1 MEIGWAPIYLNRWG
15 EIPVGTVAVLLLLVL
30 SAAVAT
36 SVVAYIVI
44 NRCKRQRELQR
55 EAEEAQRKA
64 EEERQRLEAEEAQRK
79 AEEIQRKAEEERQ
92 RREAEE
98 AQRKAEEERQRLE
111 AEEARRKAEEERQ
124 RREVEE
130 AQRKAKEERQR
141 REAEEA
147 RRKAEEV
154 QRKAEEECQRRE
166 AEEAQWKVEEERQ
179 RREAAEAQR
188 KAEEENQ
195 RREMEETQKK
205 AEEERESPGKGRP
218 RPVPPDH
225 RPPRRPT
232 ESGEKQPM
240 REIKPRRPKPEIVC
254 RERDRRWMLAVE
266 VPEDLWE
273 SPELMVHQNASP
285 LAEDESE
292 GHWPLGQVCGRVT
305 VHWNK
310 DGAPQ
315 EAKIALSEENY
326 ILFKLSGQNQKQG
339 RRVKSSSSG
348 SYLVVVP
355 ESWERDEKISGSPPA
370 SPEPVSVAG
379 YQGHFF
385 DLGKDDDRIAFR
397 TSEGKSI
404 PIESGTARFELVGS
418 QLSDASEGIG
428 PLFGK
433 SPPRIRALHDRA
445 WTDIGTIVVGEEG
458 SGRGSWRKPFS
469 PAPEGKEQN
478 LPAEA
483 APRKDGWYFLRFYN
497 MDDDLVES
505 LDFRYVCAL
514 REIKIFQPSSFPSEG
529 GHESVYVEFH
539 HEPSFVIQ
547 PADDLARSIQVES
560 KNNKTTL
567 TVPPE
572 SVYDETRWLVGS
584 EGKLQVQ
591 VAVLVERLWWAVGQE
606 GNPPF
611 EWGDKL
617 LTLACD
623 DFVATSKKA
632 LWLRLP
638 RKRWTDRVFV
648 GFEQSRARPYAVKVT
663 EKEISVPLR
672 DFGDCQEMRDR
683 DRDQFLNIWIERDG
697 EPGIVAIIPASK
709 GPVLC
714 VGRGKKKTA
723 VATAVLRKGSGAI
736 KVNGHPVDEYFVKAP
751 IRAKQYLLR
760 LLERSDVN
768 KVLAQLEVSIEV
780 TGSSPCTVQQVKASA
795 HALARALMRYDSQL
809 RPLLRRFEGAKV
821 KKALGA
827 KKRKVI
833 R

>member
-1 MEIGWAPIYLNRWG
+1 MSTIAI
-15 EIPVGTVAVLLLLVL
+15 ISILVL
-30 SAAVAT
+30 IAATAAVAVYAMI
-36 SVVAYIVI
+36 SS
-44 NRCKRQRELQR
+44 RKRQQAQR
-55 EAEEAQRKA
+55 RLEEETQRKA
-64 EEERQRLEAEEAQRK
+64 EEERLRCEVEEMQRK
-79 AEEIQRKAEEERQ
+79 AEEERRRREAEEAQRKAEEERQ

-98 AQRKAEEERQRLE
+98 AQRKAEEERRRHE
-111 AEEARRKAEEERQ
+111 VEEAQRKAEEERQ
-124 RREVEE
+124 RREAEE
-130 AQRKAKEERQR
+130 AQRKTEEDRQR

-147 RRKAEEV
+147 
-154 QRKAEEECQRRE
+154 QRR
-166 AEEAQWKVEEERQ
+166 AEKEHRRPVEDR
-179 RREAAEAQR
+179 
-188 KAEEENQ
+188 
-195 RREMEETQKK
+195 
-205 AEEERESPGKGRP
+205 GGRP
-218 RPVPPDH
+218 RIL
-225 RPPRRPT
+225 PT
-232 ESGEKQPM
+232 ESKEQVT
-240 REIKPRRPKPEIVC
+240 REPKLHQPKPEIVC
-254 RERDRRWMLAVE
+254 WQRERRWILTVE

-273 SPELMVHQNASP
+273 KSELVVHQNASP
-285 LAEDESE
+285 LAQDERE
-292 GHWPLGQVCGRVT
+292 GHWRLDQVCGQVT
-305 VHWNK
+305 VHWNE
-310 DGAPQ
+310 DEAPQ
-315 EAKIALSEENY
+315 EAKITLGEENY
-326 ILFKLSGQNQKQG
+326 LLFKLSGQDWKQG
-339 RRVKSSSSG
+339 RRVKSPSSG

-355 ESWERDEKISGSPPA
+355 ESWERDENLSGSPTA
-370 SPEPVSVAG
+370 SPEPVSVEG
-379 YQGHFF
+379 CQGHFF
-385 DLGKDDDRIAFR
+385 DLEKGGDKRIAFR
-397 TSEGKSI
+397 TSEGRSI
-404 PIESGTARFELVGS
+404 PIESRAARFELVGN

-433 SPPRIRALHDRA
+433 SPPRIRTLHDRP
-445 WTDIGTIVVGEEG
+445 WTDIGTIVIGEEG
-458 SGRGSWRKPFS
+458 SGRGRWRKSFS
-469 PAPEGKEQN
+469 PALEGREQN

-483 APRKDGWYFLRFYN
+483 APRKDGWYFLRIYDT
-497 MDDDLVES
+497 DDGPPAES

-514 REIKIFQPSSFPSEG
+514 REIKIFQPSPFPSEG
-529 GHESVYVEFH
+529 EHESVYVEFR
-539 HEPSFVIQ
+539 HEPGFVIQ

-591 VAVLVERLWWAVGQE
+591 VAALVERLWWAVGQE

-663 EKEISVPLR
+663 EKETSVPLR

-714 VGRGKKKTA
+714 VGRGKKRTA

-751 IRAKQYLLR
+751 IRAKQYLWR

-827 KKRKVI
+827 KRG